1 MGRPLNDLT
10 FEGRPAYVFDDPV
23 PMKEEDAPPRPAE
36 AIGRLY
42 DKRVYRVCALKSLL
56 SAAGESA
63 GVRAAALERPR
74 IAMIRISLSFSKNK
88 STDAPLPYIP
98 YRCLSTI

>member
-1 MGRPLNDLT
+1 MGRPLHDLT

-23 PMKEEDAPPRPAE
+23 LAKEEVAPPRPAE

-63 GVRAAALERPR
+63 GRGVRITVED
-74 IAMIRISLSFSKNK
+74 STFFSKVNY
-88 STDAPLPYIP
+88 SPAGH
-98 YRCLSTI
+98 CGQVA